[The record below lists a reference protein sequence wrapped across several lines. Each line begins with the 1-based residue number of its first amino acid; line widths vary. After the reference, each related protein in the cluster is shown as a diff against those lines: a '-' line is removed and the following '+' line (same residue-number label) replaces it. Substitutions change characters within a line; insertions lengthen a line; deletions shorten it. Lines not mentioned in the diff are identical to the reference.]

1 MTEREFLFKLLADK
15 CTFTERINICLC
27 SWTWVLP
34 QLKTEDLHERLGK
47 TWVLHLQAVHQVLL
61 CCHQSRLGCGSP
73 TFKFVLQAL
82 V

>member
-1 MTEREFLFKLLADK
+1 MSLFLDMG
-15 CTFTERINICLC
+15 FTM
-27 SWTWVLP
+27 
-34 QLKTEDLHERLGK
+34 EDLHERLGK